1 MYQMKAEK
9 RLSILDRMEA
19 FSDNL
24 TCIRDQN
31 KCLWISN
38 LDEITQADSLGTVER
53 SQDDRFVL
61 TGISTRC
68 VKDAGTAVQ
77 LMNDEITDRFRVVT
91 YNIKIFG
98 QIEVLDKGVYHERTN
113 RKSEQRI

>member
-1 MYQMKAEK
+1 
-9 RLSILDRMEA
+9 MEA

-31 KCLWISN
+31 KRLWISN

-61 TGISTRC
+61 TGISTRLFNIGSSSG
-68 VKDAGTAVQ
+68 GTDIIAMIS
-77 LMNDEITDRFRVVT
+77 LRF
-91 YNIKIFG
+91 
-98 QIEVLDKGVYHERTN
+98 
-113 RKSEQRI
+113 SS

>member
-1 MYQMKAEK
+1 MKLRRRTA
-9 RLSILDRMEA
+9 
-19 FSDNL
+19 
-24 TCIRDQN
+24 
-31 KCLWISN
+31 WVP
-38 LDEITQADSLGTVER
+38 VER

-77 LMNDEITDRFRVVT
+77 FMNDEITDRFRVVT

-98 QIEVLDKGVYHERTN
+98 QI
-113 RKSEQRI
+113 KSSR

>member
-1 MYQMKAEK
+1 
-9 RLSILDRMEA
+9 MES

-31 KCLWISN
+31 KRLWISN

-68 VKDAGTAVQ
+68 VKDAGTTVQ

-91 YNIKIFG
+91 YNIKLFG